1 MEYPLQVGFHHY
13 SVNKPRFVLPIG
25 RDDDH
30 WLLFALTHGHFRYR
44 IAGIEGT
51 AVPGDV
57 IVCPPGI
64 DVRREALA
72 PLTLH
77 YAGVQPTSGEALLPT
92 PREFGSG
99 GPYRFAVRDTK
110 RHYANLRR
118 IAAVSGRRDAMS
130 ALRLCHG
137 LSDLWLQL
145 QEELEDRLQ
154 AASAPPDSTMQ
165 AVRREI
171 EARAFDDGRLQDI
184 AAGASMSRTVMTK
197 RFKAAY
203 GMTPQQHVNAL
214 RLSRA
219 KQLLIHTDYTLD
231 HIAGLCGYDSGSYL
245 SRVFH
250 DAEGARPSEY
260 RRRNRL

>member
-1 MEYPLQVGFHHY
+1 MEYPLHVGFYHY
-13 SVNKPRFVLPIG
+13 SVNKPRFVLPTG

-64 DVRREALA
+64 DVGREALA

-77 YAGVQPTSGEALLPT
+77 YAGVRLTSEEAALLQ
-92 PREFGSG
+92 PRMSGSG
-99 GPYRFAVRDTK
+99 DPFRHAIRDTA

-118 IAAVSGRRDAMS
+118 IAAVSDKRDGRS

-137 LSDLWLQL
+137 LNELWLQL

-154 AASAPPDSTMQ
+154 KAASPPDPAIQ
-165 AVRREI
+165 AIRRQI
-171 EARAFDDGRLQDI
+171 EAGAFEHARLQDL
-184 AAGASMSRTVMTK
+184 AAASNMNRTVMTK

-203 GMTPQQHVNAL
+203 GITPQRHINML
-214 RLSRA
+214 RLNRA
-219 KQLLIHTDYTLD
+219 KQLLTHTNYTLE

-245 SRVFH
+245 SRVFQEM
-250 DAEGARPSEY
+250 EGARPSEY
-260 RRRNRL
+260 RRQHRL

>member
-1 MEYPLQVGFHHY
+1 MDYPLQVGFYHY
-13 SVNKPRFVLPIG
+13 SVNKSRFVLPIG

-30 WLLFALTHGHFRYR
+30 WLLFALAHGHFRYR
-44 IAGIEGT
+44 IGGFDGT

-57 IVCPPGI
+57 LVCPPGT

-72 PLTLH
+72 PLALH
-77 YAGVQPTSGEALLPT
+77 YAGVRLTSEEAVFPSLHLN
-92 PREFGSG
+92 GNG
-99 GPYRFAVRDTK
+99 GPYRFAIRDTS

-118 IAAVSGRRDAMS
+118 IAAVSGRRDGMS

-154 AASAPPDSTMQ
+154 AAAAPPDSAMQ
-165 AVRREI
+165 AIRREI
-171 EARAFDDGRLQDI
+171 EARAFEDGRLQDI
-184 AAGASMSRTVMTK
+184 AAAANMSRTVMTK
-197 RFKAAY
+197 RFKSAY

-245 SRVFH
+245 SRIFNSL
-250 DAEGARPSEY
+250 DGARPSEY
-260 RRRNRL
+260 RRQNRI